1 MLLYLL
7 MTITGLSLLVYS
19 FFETSAYGSLYFERD
34 YHCIEKYRKAEKAA
48 DLAAC
53 CHNVAKGYF
62 GLVLMLLGLA
72 RLFQREMH
80 LDNMMVVAFGLTSLD
95 VLVLEVTTRKYGLK
109 DVKAAIIKQW
119 RNQKRISAEHDHEV
133 NMYRAAKTLTEKYP
147 RHLLAMVLGLIVSSL
162 LLSF

>member
-7 MTITGLSLLVYS
+7 MTIMGLSLLVYS
-19 FFETSAYGSLYFERD
+19 FFETSAYGSLYFDRD
-34 YHCIEKYRKAEKAA
+34 YHCIEKFRKAEKAA

-72 RLFQREMH
+72 RLFQREML
-80 LDNMMVVAFGLTSLD
+80 LDNMMVVAFVLTCLD

-109 DVKAAIIKQW
+109 DVKESILGQW
-119 RNQKRISAEHDHEV
+119 RKQKRISAEHDHEV
-133 NMYRAAKTLTEKYP
+133 NMYRAARRLTVTYP
-147 RHLLAMVLGLIVSSL
+147 RHLVAMGCGL
-162 LLSF
+162 LLIKILLF